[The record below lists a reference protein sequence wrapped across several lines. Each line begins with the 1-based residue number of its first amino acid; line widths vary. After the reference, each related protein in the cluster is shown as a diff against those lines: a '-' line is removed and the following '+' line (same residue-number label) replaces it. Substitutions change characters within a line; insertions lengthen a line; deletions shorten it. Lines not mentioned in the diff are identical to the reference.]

1 MKDGVGGYKIERI
14 AGIDIKSD
22 QQCEIFI
29 HTNKNENDVLFNN
42 LYKSFTFNDCVF
54 WKRYSLN

>member
-1 MKDGVGGYKIERI
+1 MVKLKNLTQRVNRYKDGVGGYKIEGI

-29 HTNKNENDVLFNN
+29 HTNTNKN
-42 LYKSFTFNDCVF
+42 KSFTFNDCVF
-54 WKRYSLN
+54 